1 MICTK
6 VYFIKKDNFTLLDNQ
21 GKILEHIKKIPGHT
35 QSQITY
41 RLDIP
46 QSTVKYHLL
55 QLVKENKIHS
65 EKLFKIHYF
74 PVGISHKIKIKT
86 CIESN
91 YNLSNIYKNLSKN
104 MTLEEI
110 SSICNIS
117 KSIASK
123 RLQILASLG
132 VIEKIKL
139 EKKIR
144 FCKKEFNLK
153 LNYCM

>member
-1 MICTK
+1 M
-6 VYFIKKDNFTLLDNQ
+6 DNKQ
-21 GKILEHIKKIPGHT
+21 KILNHIKKIPGHT

-55 QLVKENKIHS
+55 QLIKENKIFS
-65 EKLFKIHYF
+65 EKLFKMHYF
-74 PVGISHKIKIKT
+74 SVGISNKIKIKT

-91 YNLSNIYKNLSKN
+91 YNLNNIYKNLVKN

-110 SSICNIS
+110 ATICNIS

-123 RLQILASLG
+123 RLQILDSLD
-132 VIEKIKL
+132 VIKKIKV
-139 EKKIR
+139 EKKIKFYR
-144 FCKKEFNLK
+144 KE
-153 LNYCM
+153 

>member
-1 MICTK
+1 MLENSDT
-6 VYFIKKDNFTLLDNQ
+6 VLEYIKKN
-21 GKILEHIKKIPGHT
+21 PGLT

-46 QSTVKYHLL
+46 QSTIKYHLL
-55 QLVKENKIHS
+55 QLTKEDKIYS

-74 PVGISHKIKIKT
+74 PVGIDAKLKIKT

-91 YNLSNIYKNLSKN
+91 FNLKHIYENLNKDMS
-104 MTLEEI
+104 LDEI
-110 SSICNIS
+110 AILCKIS

-123 RLQILASLG
+123 RLQILETMK
-132 VIEKIKL
+132 VVKKIKV

-144 FCKKEFNLK
+144 FCKTNLI
-153 LNYCM
+153 

>member
-1 MICTK
+1 MICTNA
-6 VYFIKKDNFTLLDNQ
+6 YFIKKDNLTVLDNQ
-21 GKILEHIKKIPGHT
+21 GKILEHIKKTPGHT

-55 QLVKENKIHS
+55 QLIKENKIHS

-74 PVGISHKIKIKT
+74 PVGISDKIKIKT
-86 CIESN
+86 CIQSN
-91 YNLSNIYKNLSKN
+91 YNLSSIYKNLSKN

-110 SSICNIS
+110 SSVCNIS

-123 RLQILASLG
+123 RLQVLASLG
-132 VIEKIKL
+132 AIEKIKL
-139 EKKIR
+139 GNKIK
-144 FCKKEFNLK
+144 FCKK
-153 LNYCM
+153 